1 MEIGGSRSKVPLRIR
16 HQRPERGCAVRAE
29 GKQAPGALCAV
40 RILQHTVNML
50 DDDIGYETLVEDFN
64 AYSATA

>member
-1 MEIGGSRSKVPLRIR
+1 MGVQDPKSPYGYGISGLSAVALYVPRENR
-16 HQRPERGCAVRAE
+16 HPERY
-29 GKQAPGALCAV
+29 APFESFS
-40 RILQHTVNML
+40 IPSNML